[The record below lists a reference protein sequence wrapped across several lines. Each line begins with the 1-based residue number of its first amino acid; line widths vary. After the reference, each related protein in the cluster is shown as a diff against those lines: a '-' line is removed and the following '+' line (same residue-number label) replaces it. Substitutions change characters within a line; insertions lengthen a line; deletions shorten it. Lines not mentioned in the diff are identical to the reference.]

1 MIRDVKDD
9 IMMTCLQE
17 ADFATNKM
25 YVRKGV
31 LETGVIKCHL
41 FSFVGDRNMQMYV
54 KILWANSALFWV
66 CFMTL
71 AALAC

>member
-9 IMMTCLQE
+9 IMMTWLQE

-41 FSFVGDRNMQMYV
+41 FSFVGDQNMQNICKDFV
-54 KILWANSALFWV
+54 SN
-66 CFMTL
+66 
-71 AALAC
+71 